1 MEKPFFFTDNEML
14 TFYFHKSCNVI
25 TAVHDQHPPHSQVSL
40 AIFYLILLFSQWFNP
55 DNMLTLDFAVNDFFS
70 VDTVLKSLVI
80 KKSIFI
86 WRKTEEKAERFLW
99 ICLSHL
105 KWNSTISS
113 KAENL
118 TFLFIGE
125 QVSISRI
132 TALMDMVVM
141 GLDGSS

>member
-1 MEKPFFFTDNEML
+1 M
-14 TFYFHKSCNVI
+14 
-25 TAVHDQHPPHSQVSL
+25 
-40 AIFYLILLFSQWFNP
+40 FSQWFNP
-55 DNMLTLDFAVNDFFS
+55 DNMLTLDFAVHDFFS

-118 TFLFIGE
+118 RFLFIGE
-125 QVSISRI
+125 QVSMSRI